1 MSLPL
6 SPVLIARVSGSDT
19 VLTGNTGV
27 DPNLLY
33 YTFNAPGG
41 GTVDGTYAIQGPN
54 VGQAIF
60 APTGTIGPD
69 PVFIIELIAVTA
81 DETDRHYQTYPED
94 EMELTY
100 RYALDDSYPWR
111 RTVVGGGEQISENV
125 ENTDRLNLR
134 QLLMRNVAQVTDEQ
148 QQVYD
153 VTGVDTAPGDRGYPI
168 LIQNTDDAI
177 GQRPIGFQ
185 LIVQQNTLRRH
196 LGPHGALRVD
206 NPVGNQPDE
215 TEHSGPLSTILHV
228 QLGDP
233 YVVDSV
239 RGVLVADGPAHWTKA
254 QSESLVAWYH
264 MGEHPQQPY
273 LLTDYSDM
281 ALTETE
287 LEAGAFSSNYFL
299 ADRVW
304 DSQRGWMLR
313 LRGQAPTEN
322 PTQVAGFFKVN
333 KNRLIG
339 NNYTISFW
347 AKNKWNDNQT
357 HLPETLIFEYGPV
370 VIKFGAGY
378 GESLQTYIKDGVTG
392 VLRAVGR
399 PLDLNET
406 TASFYS
412 FSVSSLEPASTIP
425 VDVCATTDISNLAGL
440 QIIDG
445 VQLIEGMTV
454 LLIGQTDP
462 TQNGHYFVYE
472 TGWIRVEA
480 VDGVNE
486 LGLYF
491 QVTGGVANAGLYQ
504 NTNISPFVYG
514 SDGITYARYNVNWR
528 GTMSQHI
535 DIDTPD
541 IFQPYQTSDTLLTF
555 TAPQE
560 DNSSDLI
567 ISDLKIWAIGKTSE
581 ELNIIQTPP
590 FKQTA
595 ISARPTFFLSTRG
608 AYRAFQVLSS
618 GYVFPSIQAIDYYV
632 ERLARAI
639 RYNGRGEYV
648 GPDSRLLVGYGDWK
662 PITSSMTLGL
672 IGPDLKSQGTS
683 VGASTSSD
691 VPGFNTF
698 WYADATL
705 GFYRRVPVPYIAGD
719 DSDNTTL
726 VVDPTS
732 SYHPTEMPVQN
743 PGQARI
749 FVPGE
754 DGNMYKVVVHVS
766 HLNAGD
772 TVSLVAKL
780 AGQVSLESQLT
791 EQDYVLSAGETSI
804 EIVTEP
810 DFYDLIARYP
820 SDDAF
825 QQEFVTDA
833 ETLVSKI

>member
-1 MSLPL
+1 MALPL
-6 SPVLIARVSGSDT
+6 TPILIARVNNSDT
-19 VLTGNTGV
+19 TLTGTTGI

-54 VGQAIF
+54 VGQAVF
-60 APTGTIGPD
+60 APTGLMGPD
-69 PVFIIELIAVTA
+69 PIYIIEIISVSV
-81 DETDRHYQTYPED
+81 DDDDRYYQTYPED

-100 RYALDDSYPWR
+100 LFSLDDVYPWR
-111 RTVVGGGEQISENV
+111 RAIVGGGEQISKNV
-125 ENTDRLNLR
+125 ENTDKLNLR
-134 QLLMRNVAQVTDEQ
+134 QLLMENVVQVTDERQ
-148 QQVYD
+148 LVYD
-153 VTGVDTAPGDRGYPI
+153 VTGVDFNPGDRGYPV
-168 LIQNTDDAI
+168 LVPNTEKAT
-177 GQRPIGFQ
+177 GQRAVGFQ
-185 LIVQQNTLRRH
+185 LIVQQNTLRR
-196 LGPHGALRVD
+196 PAVPNALRVD

-215 TEHSGPLSTILHV
+215 TERSGPLSTILHV

-233 YVVDSV
+233 YVVNSV
-239 RGVLVADGPAHWTKA
+239 RGVLVADGPAHWSKA
-254 QSESLVAWYH
+254 QSEKLVAWYH

-273 LLTDYSDM
+273 LLNDYSDM

-313 LRGQAPTEN
+313 LRGQTPTEA
-322 PTQVAGFFKVN
+322 AGFIKVN
-333 KNRLIG
+333 KNRLVG

-347 AKNKWNDNQT
+347 AKNKWNGQE
-357 HLPETLIFEYGPV
+357 HLAETLIFQYGPV

-378 GESLQTYIKDGVTG
+378 GESLQTYVIDGVTG
-392 VLRAVGR
+392 LLKTVGNSIS
-399 PLDLNET
+399 LNET
-406 TASFYS
+406 TATFYS
-412 FSVSSLEPASTIP
+412 FSVSSLEPAATIQVDACAT
-425 VDVCATTDISNLAGL
+425 VDVPILEGL
-440 QIIDG
+440 QVIDD
-445 VQLIEGMTV
+445 VQLVEGMTV
-454 LLIGQTDP
+454 LLISQTDQ
-462 TQNGHYFVYE
+462 TINGHYFVSE
-472 TGWIRVEA
+472 TGWIRVESVGG
-480 VDGVNE
+480 VDE
-486 LGLYF
+486 RELYF
-491 QVTGGVANAGLYQ
+491 QVTGGTTNSGLYQ
-504 NTNISPFVYG
+504 NTNTLTLNPNPLVYG
-514 SDGITYARYNVNWR
+514 SDNVTYARYNATWHGSIGNDA
-528 GTMSQHI
+528 TTI
-535 DIDTPD
+535 TPD
-541 IFQPYQTSDTLLTF
+541 IFQPYQTTDTLLTF
-555 TAPQE
+555 TAPPI
-560 DNSSDLI
+560 DSSSDLI
-567 ISDLKIWAIGKTSE
+567 ISDLKIWATGKLPE

-683 VGASTSSD
+683 IGASTSSD

-719 DSDNTTL
+719 DADNTTL

-772 TVSLVAKL
+772 SVSLVAKL

-820 SDDAF
+820 SDDTF
-825 QQEFVTDA
+825 RQEFVTDA